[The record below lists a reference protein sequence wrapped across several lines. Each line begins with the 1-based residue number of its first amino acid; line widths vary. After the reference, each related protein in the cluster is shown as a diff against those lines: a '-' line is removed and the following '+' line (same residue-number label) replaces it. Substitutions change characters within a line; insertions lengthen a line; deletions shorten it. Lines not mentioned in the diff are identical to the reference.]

1 MARKILGGT
10 LIALSSVLLVA
21 SLVGIGAAWYY
32 NEPLTKETVTRLDN
46 VEHEM
51 ALAQTALQDAQ
62 AELERALRF
71 VDSAEE
77 ALKGFSE
84 QTAVAKG
91 FLDTVTDVLDETIK
105 PGLEKS
111 REQIDLAQKTLDD
124 LRASIEALNRIP
136 FVNLEVPDDGMLDS
150 FVKITDSLES
160 EVARVEGVAGQAST
174 FLNDTSYLMGGD
186 LQETRDNINNLQV
199 VVDEYVDK
207 IGTWRDQIADLKA
220 KLPGWIDRAS
230 LILTAFLLWFG
241 FSQFGLLLHGLT
253 MLKGHN
259 PLETLRGKG

>member
-10 LIALSSVLLVA
+10 LIVLSSILLVA

>member
-259 PLETLRGKG
+259 PLETLRGKE

>member
-10 LIALSSVLLVA
+10 LIVLSSVLLVA

>member
-220 KLPGWIDRAS
+220 KLPGWIDRTS
-230 LILTAFLLWFG
+230 LILTAALLWFG
-241 FSQFGLLLHGLT
+241 FSQFGLLLHGIA
-253 MLKGHN
+253 MLKGRN
-259 PLETLRGKG
+259 PLEALRSRG

>member
-10 LIALSSVLLVA
+10 LIVLSSILLVA

-241 FSQFGLLLHGLT
+241 FSQFGLLLHGIT